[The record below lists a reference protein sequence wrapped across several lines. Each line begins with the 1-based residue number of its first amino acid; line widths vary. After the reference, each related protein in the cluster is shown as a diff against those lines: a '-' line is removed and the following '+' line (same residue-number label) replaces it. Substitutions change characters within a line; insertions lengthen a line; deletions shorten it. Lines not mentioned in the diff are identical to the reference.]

1 MSWGFVAV
9 AGASLVSGYMGSRAA
24 SNASRAQGQA
34 SDAAINEQRREFDLA
49 TEEQRRQQDQLL
61 QLTANQR
68 GIGNQALNAL
78 GAAFGYSPA
87 PGYGPEGTPTYA
99 DPVTQ
104 QLNQRVNGPR
114 QYSSDELVMN
124 QGGIPAVN
132 AQLYA
137 SDPVYR
143 QAWDATLA
151 QEQRSRPGWHGQ
163 TTYNMRATDA
173 DWARLNE
180 ELARNITQFQGQ
192 QPTSSNHMQ
201 PISVSSGGVPQYGFQ
216 TTAGQSGQ
224 SGQTPSQPN
233 AIPPTSSLSRP
244 PASPL
249 DRNAFTASPDY
260 EFRRGEG
267 IRGIEGTFS
276 ARGGAQSGNA
286 LRALNE
292 FNSNLASGEFGN
304 WFQRQQSEYDRWFN
318 RNAALAGIGQTA
330 TNQAGSGAIQTGQGI
345 AGNAMQT
352 GANIGNAM
360 IGAGDARA
368 SGIIGGANAWGN
380 TLQDL
385 AGLYGYYQQ
394 GRGPAPGYG
403 GTGAGGYPWDERT
416 PWRVG

>member
-1 MSWGFVAV
+1 MAEIWGAV
-9 AGASLVSGYMGSRAA
+9 ALAGAALVGGAYSANRAGA
-24 SNASRAQGQA
+24 AAREKGRA
-34 SDAAINEQRREFDLA
+34 SDAAIDEQRRQFDLSV
-49 TEEQRRQQDQLL
+49 EEQRRQQDQLL

-68 GIGNQALNAL
+68 GVGNQALNAL
-78 GAAFGYSPA
+78 AASFGYSPA
-87 PGYGPEGTPTYA
+87 PGYGPAGESTYA

-104 QLNQRVNGPR
+104 QLNQRMSGPR
-114 QYSSDELVMN
+114 QYGNDELILDR
-124 QGGIPAVN
+124 GGVPAVN

-151 QEQRSRPGWHGQ
+151 NEQATRPGWNGQ
-163 TTYNMRATDA
+163 STYNMRATTA

-180 ELARNITQFQGQ
+180 QMARNIAQFQGQ
-192 QPTSSNHMQ
+192 QGGNQQGQ
-201 PISVSSGGVPQYGFQ
+201 PISVTSGGVPQYGVSVG
-216 TTAGQSGQ
+216 TGQPGTGQ
-224 SGQTPSQPN
+224 PGQPGQANPV
-233 AIPPTSSLSRP
+233 PPTSPLSRP

-267 IRGIEGTFS
+267 TRNIEGTFA
-276 ARGGAQSGNA
+276 ARGGAASGNA

-292 FNSNLASGEFGN
+292 FNSNLASGEYGN

-330 TNQAGSGAIQTGQGI
+330 TNQAGAGAIQTGQGI
-345 AGNAMQT
+345 SGDAMRT

-360 IGAGDARA
+360 IGQGDARA
-368 SGIIGGANAWGN
+368 SGIIGGANAYGN

-385 AGLYGYYQQ
+385 AGLYGYWQAGRQQ
-394 GRGPAPGYG
+394 PNAGSGWSGP
-403 GTGAGGYPWDERT
+403 R
-416 PWRVG
+416 